1 MKKQTAVEW
10 FFKLLFEEHGGFTF
24 EEIEKGNP
32 KLWEAYLQAKEME
45 RGQIIDAVNFGDTRG
60 KITTYST
67 SEQYYNETFNNEE
80 NGSNTTN

>member
-45 RGQIIDAVNFGDTRG
+45 RGQIIDFAEEFSMQHTYRG
-60 KITTYST
+60 TVKD
-67 SEQYYNETFNNEE
+67 YYNETFEK
-80 NGSNTTN
+80 